1 MWLQRYSPGA
11 TPGVNPVTMLPAPT
25 TSPTICRLKLSTCSP
40 SVDKTVRVWTA
51 NTGKCVQIFKGHT
64 ERVTNVS
71 FSSDGNKII
80 SMSTDGTTK
89 IWDFPPLQKLI
100 NQTKEKLK
108 NDPLTLDERRQY
120 YLE

>member
-1 MWLQRYSPGA
+1 
-11 TPGVNPVTMLPAPT
+11 
-25 TSPTICRLKLSTCSP
+25 
-40 SVDKTVRVWTA
+40 
-51 NTGKCVQIFKGHT
+51 
-64 ERVTNVS
+64 
-71 FSSDGNKII
+71 
-80 SMSTDGTTK
+80 MSTDGTTK